1 MYSHSEGSNSKKP
14 GMWKDEDG
22 YNLHPFI
29 CSHKL
34 DSSRKLIAKAY
45 MIYNKLQKDVICYK
59 LSFF

>member
-14 GMWKDEDG
+14 GMWKDADG

-34 DSSRKLIAKAY
+34 DSSREFQNIGGSY
-45 MIYNKLQKDVICYK
+45 YVDN
-59 LSFF
+59 